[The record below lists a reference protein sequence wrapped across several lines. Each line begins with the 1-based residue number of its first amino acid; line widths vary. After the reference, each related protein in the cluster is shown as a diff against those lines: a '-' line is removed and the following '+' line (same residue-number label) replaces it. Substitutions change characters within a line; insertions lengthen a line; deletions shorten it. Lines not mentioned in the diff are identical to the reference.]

1 MPTEEV
7 KGWFLQTIFYFVP
20 KGIRCS
26 WASTKTS
33 KCCSVKDRA
42 ALTQAVAEYFAK
54 RPDGMVVL
62 KADRALP
69 FRSIEEVLEL
79 LKDVGGDRVGLSF
92 EQG

>member
-1 MPTEEV
+1 
-7 KGWFLQTIFYFVP
+7 
-20 KGIRCS
+20 
-26 WASTKTS
+26 
-33 KCCSVKDRA
+33 
-42 ALTQAVAEYFAK
+42 
-54 RPDGMVVL
+54 MVVL